1 MHYLTNFNIVMNAR
15 KKSLV
20 FGASLKPHRYSYL
33 AMNRLVENGYEA
45 LGFGLRAGEVAG
57 APVVTELAGIQ
68 DIHTL
73 TLYMNPRRQK
83 PFYDDILLL
92 APKRVIFN
100 PGTENPELEELLRH
114 AGIEVTVACTLV
126 LLATRMY

>member
-1 MHYLTNFNIVMNAR
+1 M
-15 KKSLV
+15 KKTLV

-33 AMNRLVENGYEA
+33 ALNRLVENGFEVV
-45 LGFGLRAGEVAG
+45 GFGLRPGEVAG
-57 APVVTELAGIQ
+57 APIVTELK
-68 DIHTL
+68 DLRDLHTI

-83 PFYDDILLL
+83 PFYDEILRL

-100 PGTENPELEELLRH
+100 PGTANPEFEELLAN

-126 LLATRMY
+126 LLATGAY